1 MIGTLRQPT
10 GWSKGLA
17 AIAVAL
23 LAATLA
29 SAGIRAVY
37 LSAAAMLLVAAFL
50 SSFRGRVDQP
60 AGSSTASG

>member
-17 AIAVAL
+17 AI
-23 LAATLA
+23 
-29 SAGIRAVY
+29 
-37 LSAAAMLLVAAFL
+37 AAAMLLVAAFL